1 MKTRNLGKLEVS
13 EIGFGTMSFAS
24 TYGPSPDR
32 EEAIRVIRGAHDLG
46 VTFFDTAEVYG
57 PFTNERLVGE
67 AIAPF
72 RDRVVIATKF
82 GWDVDLETGERR
94 GGLNS
99 RPDHIKL
106 ATEGM
111 LKRLNIDCIDL
122 LYQHRVDPDVAIEEV
137 AGAVKDLI
145 AQGKVKHFG
154 LSEAGTDTIRRAHV
168 IQPVTAIQSEYSL
181 WTRDPEPE
189 VLPLCEELG
198 IGFVPWSPLGAGFL
212 TGKIDTSTPI
222 DLKDFR
228 ANSPRFTSEA
238 REANGAIVDLLRRV
252 AAEKGATPAQVALA
266 WLLAEKPWI
275 VPIFGTR
282 RLDRVEENLGAS
294 GIVLGA
300 DDLSRIEAIGS
311 TIQVRGA
318 RLGEAMLRLSY
329 R

>member
-1 MKTRNLGKLEVS
+1 MKTRKLGKLEVS
-13 EIGFGTMSFAS
+13 EIGFGTMSFSS

-57 PFTNERLVGE
+57 SFTNERLVGE

-122 LYQHRVDPDVAIEEV
+122 LYQHRVDPDVAIEDV

-145 AQGKVKHFG
+145 AQGKVRHFG
-154 LSEAGTDTIRRAHV
+154 LSEAGTDTIRRAHAV
-168 IQPVTAIQSEYSL
+168 QPVTAIQSEYSL

-189 VLPLCEELG
+189 VAARSGRGEPGRGRHRAERRRP
-198 IGFVPWSPLGAGFL
+198 VPNRGDRIHDPGARRPFGGGDVAAL
-212 TGKIDTSTPI
+212 VSVSGI
-222 DLKDFR
+222 DLS
-228 ANSPRFTSEA
+228 SPYPTETDA
-238 REANGAIVDLLRRV
+238 
-252 AAEKGATPAQVALA
+252 P
-266 WLLAEKPWI
+266 
-275 VPIFGTR
+275 
-282 RLDRVEENLGAS
+282 
-294 GIVLGA
+294 
-300 DDLSRIEAIGS
+300 
-311 TIQVRGA
+311 
-318 RLGEAMLRLSY
+318 
-329 R
+329 